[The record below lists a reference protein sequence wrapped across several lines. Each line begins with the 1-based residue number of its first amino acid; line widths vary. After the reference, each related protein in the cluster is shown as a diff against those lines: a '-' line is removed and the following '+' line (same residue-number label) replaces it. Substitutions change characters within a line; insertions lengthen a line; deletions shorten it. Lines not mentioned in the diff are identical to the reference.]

1 MPRLSVLFPVVVVL
15 AIGCWLARP
24 YLARQFAGGDAPTPR
39 GYLPLANLPI
49 DKAGDKLLADV
60 IARLNQRATITA
72 RVRHR
77 AEIDGRE
84 FFGQGTYRQDNSSDE
99 PRIKWLLESQRD
111 GLAATLLQVS
121 NGRFL
126 WTDQRLASGR
136 KIHRVDLWQ
145 VRRQYDTALAAARQ
159 LAPGQ
164 ASWSAI
170 PTELTS
176 SFGGLAM
183 LIGSLRESFEFTK
196 PQLFN
201 MGDKP
206 VYALIGR
213 WRQEVLAD
221 LLLSETKRREQNK
234 LPEDVI
240 SANPLPDRLPHHVLV
255 LVGQHDAFP
264 YLIEY
269 RGAGQSAAELAS
281 LYQIVEAPLARLE
294 FFDVAF
300 ELPIDNREFDYNPP
314 VEPEWGD
321 NTASYMRRLDR
332 TRRYQL
338 AREQSSNMA
347 SRPGSAGE
355 GAAPR

>member
-1 MPRLSVLFPVVVVL
+1 MPRLSRLLPVIVVL
-15 AIGCWLARP
+15 AIGGWLAWSVIQQQ
-24 YLARQFAGGDAPTPR
+24 LASSEVETPA
-39 GYLPLANLPI
+39 GYLPLADLPT
-49 DKAGDKLLADV
+49 DAGGNKLLADV
-60 IARLNQRATITA
+60 IARLSQRLTITA

-164 ASWSAI
+164 ASWAAT

-213 WRQEVLAD
+213 WRPEVLAD

-234 LPEDVI
+234 LPAEVI
-240 SANPLPDRLPHHVLV
+240 AANPLPDRLPHHVLV
-255 LVGQHDAFP
+255 LVGQQDAFP
-264 YLIEY
+264 YLVEY
-269 RGAGQSAAELAS
+269 RGAMPAAAELAS
-281 LYQIVEAPLARLE
+281 LYQIVESPLARLE
-294 FFDVAF
+294 FFDVVF

-338 AREQSSNMA
+338 AREQQEKI
-347 SRPGSAGE
+347 SR
-355 GAAPR
+355 